1 MELRTVKKNGSS
13 AQIQKNPAMVTNINA
28 MQLKIIHSGYA
39 ALETGWE
46 ITPLPVPFNR
56 LYFIESG
63 TGWLCTGTEEI
74 RMEPGKAYLLPTD
87 LPCGY
92 RCQTGVEKVFFDFNL
107 FMPNH
112 FDLLKGFSRIG
123 QLDISPTLIP
133 QLRARY
139 LGSSFAD
146 SMWIQSCICSILYNF
161 HDKYGFAAGVSTLYS
176 PHVASTLDYI
186 QKNLSA
192 QLRIEDLAARCFISK
207 TSLAEHFRKEVGLTL
222 GHYIDAQLISY
233 AQQVLT
239 QSDISIEKLSSTLG
253 YCSQFYFSTCFKKHC
268 HMSPAHYRKRYQNK
282 P

>member
-1 MELRTVKKNGSS
+1 MELRTLKKKCST
-13 AQIQKNPAMVTNINA
+13 AQIQKNPEMVTNINA
-28 MQLKIIHSGYA
+28 MQLQIRTSGCA
-39 ALETGWE
+39 SLEAGWE
-46 ITPLPVPFNR
+46 TELLSVPFNR

-63 TGWLCTGTEEI
+63 IGWLCTDTEEI

-146 SMWIQSCICSILYNF
+146 SMWIQSYICSILYNF
-161 HDKYGFAAGVSTLYS
+161 HDKYGFAAGASTQYS
-176 PHVASTLDYI
+176 PHVASTMDYI

-207 TSLAEHFRKEVGLTL
+207 TSLAERFRKEVGLTL

-268 HMSPAHYRKRYQNK
+268 HMSPSQYRKRYQNK